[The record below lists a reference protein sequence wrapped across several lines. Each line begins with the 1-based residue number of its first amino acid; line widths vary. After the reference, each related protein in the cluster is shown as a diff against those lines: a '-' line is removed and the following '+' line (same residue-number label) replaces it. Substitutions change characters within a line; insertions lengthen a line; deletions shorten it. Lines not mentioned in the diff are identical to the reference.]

1 MIDEGAMLSVLV
13 IDDDDAIVRLLTL
26 TLTRAG
32 LRVSIAANGNDG
44 LSQLKAG
51 PFDVVVTGIRMPQ
64 LDGNRLADLVRRTVV
79 PQPVIIGMSGT
90 PRQACSGLFDTVI
103 SKPFSIH
110 TLLNTIIHL
119 AGDRLHQCQSTTD
132 AGRDTPA
139 AHQLSFG

>member
-1 MIDEGAMLSVLV
+1 MIDEGAVLSVLV

-32 LRVSIAANGNDG
+32 LRVSVAANGNDG

-51 PFDVVVTGIRMPQ
+51 PFDVVVTGIRMPE
-64 LDGNRLADLVRRTVV
+64 LDGNRLADVVRRTLV
-79 PQPVIIGMSGT
+79 PQPVLIGMSGT
-90 PRQACSGLFDTVI
+90 PRRACSGLFDIVI

-110 TLLNTIIHL
+110 TLLSTIL
-119 AGDRLHQCQSTTD
+119 RLTGNRLHQCQSTTESEKD
-132 AGRDTPA
+132 MPA